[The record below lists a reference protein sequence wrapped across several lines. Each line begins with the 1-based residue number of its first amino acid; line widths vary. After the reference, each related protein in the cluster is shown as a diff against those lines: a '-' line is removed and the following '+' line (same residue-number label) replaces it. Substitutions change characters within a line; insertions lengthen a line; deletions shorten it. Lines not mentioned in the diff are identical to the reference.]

1 MSRLNINFLGK
12 ELKNNVITS
21 SGCFGFGEEY
31 SNYFDVNELGAV
43 NLKGITLNKKDGNKG
58 TRIAETPSGMINCIG
73 LENPGIEYFKDN
85 IIKNIKY
92 STPIILNINGATI
105 DEYVKVAEIAN
116 EIERVDFVELNISCP
131 NVKNG
136 GMAFGASCE
145 SAESTTKAVKKVL
158 SKKPLIV
165 KLSPNVTDIA
175 SIAKAVENAG
185 ADSVSLVNTFLSMK
199 IDTKTR
205 KPLLGNVFGGL
216 SGACIRPIA
225 VRMVYQ
231 VYKAVK
237 VPIVGMGGI
246 TNYNDALEYYKKY
259 DKEFYDLMVK
269 DKDKLISFLNIER
282 DSKRPRKDIATYK
295 DIKIESAYIFNDLFY
310 KDRNE
315 TYKDIDE
322 KIDYDV
328 INEYIEIYRDFNS
341 EDDWYNQVKVLAEEM
356 GYAPSVKMYKE
367 DPTLYKGHIGDVCEM
382 IRHLLTGRVKTPNL
396 YQLLKIIGIDEFK
409 NRVEFY
415 KN

>member
-31 SNYFDVNELGAV
+31 NNYFDVNELGAV
-43 NLKGITLNKKDGNKG
+43 NLKGITLDKKDGNKG

-73 LENPGIEYFKDN
+73 LENPGIEYFKNN
-85 IIKNIKY
+85 IVKNIKY
-92 STPIILNINGATI
+92 DTPIILNINGASI
-105 DEYVKVAEIAN
+105 EEYMKVAEIAN

-145 SAESTTKAVKKVL
+145 SAESTTKAVKKL
-158 SKKPLIV
+158 LTKKTLIV

-175 SIAKAVENAG
+175 SIAKSVENAG

-205 KPLLGNVFGGL
+205 KPLLGNIFGGL

-231 VYKAVK
+231 IYKAVK
-237 VPIVGMGGI
+237 IPIVGMGGI
-246 TNYNDALEYYKKY
+246 TNYNDALEFIMAGASLVSIGSGIFSNPVLPIEVINGIDNYL
-259 DKEFYDLMVK
+259 KEN
-269 DKDKLISFLNIER
+269 NI
-282 DSKRPRKDIATYK
+282 DNIKDI
-295 DIKIESAYIFNDLFY
+295 
-310 KDRNE
+310 
-315 TYKDIDE
+315 
-322 KIDYDV
+322 
-328 INEYIEIYRDFNS
+328 
-341 EDDWYNQVKVLAEEM
+341 
-356 GYAPSVKMYKE
+356 
-367 DPTLYKGHIGDVCEM
+367 IGAA
-382 IRHLLTGRVKTPNL
+382 HL
-396 YQLLKIIGIDEFK
+396 
-409 NRVEFY
+409 
-415 KN
+415 